1 MQVKRFEAPTIQ
13 EALEAI
19 KKELGPEAIIL
30 QTRKNRKSF
39 GALSKASVEVTAAI
53 SDRSIQKKE
62 IVEKRIPEE
71 VKNTIRNMSA
81 RRQSEIYDRY
91 INRNYGDQLDT
102 VEQESQR
109 EDLHVSFAQ
118 KRAEKTKEKV
128 EFSQK
133 GKNITATRYVEI
145 EDVPPGPTRSRGLI
159 QRSPA
164 PAIVPPTNASR
175 VVASSDTSKLEA
187 QLHSLQETVEE
198 LKNRPVRSAVDL
210 EEDIAKIE
218 KQENGVM
225 ETFEMLV
232 MNGVEK
238 RYAYQLIKTAQF
250 NNSQGKWNDSQL
262 ALDMLA
268 EEMMNVIKIEHIND
282 TWRQKPKRAI
292 AVVGPT
298 GVGKTTTLAKI
309 ANQARLFGKLKV
321 GLVNLDHQKIGAFDQ
336 LATLAKILGVPF
348 RSADNMED
356 LAAVM
361 MDFKDLDLVLVDAA
375 GYSQRDTTALQ
386 QLKDKISSFRS
397 HFGEVES
404 YLVLSATTRESELY
418 DAVNRF
424 TLFNPKGLIIS
435 KLDEAVIYG
444 AIYNVSQRSK
454 LPLVYFTTGQ
464 VVPDD
469 IEEATGERLVA
480 LVLDIE

>member
-30 QTRKNRKSF
+30 QTRKNRKGF
-39 GALSKASVEVTAAI
+39 GLLSKASVEVTAAI
-53 SDRSIQKKE
+53 SDRSIKKKE
-62 IVEKRIPEE
+62 VIEKRISSE
-71 VKNTIRNMSA
+71 VKGTIRNMSA
-81 RRQSEIYDRY
+81 TRQSEIYDRY
-91 INRNYGDQLDT
+91 IKKN
-102 VEQESQR
+102 
-109 EDLHVSFAQ
+109 EDARIKQ
-118 KRAEKTKEKV
+118 AGETREKV
-128 EFSQK
+128 ELSK
-133 GKNITATRYVEI
+133 KTTNITATRYVEI
-145 EDVPPGPTRSRGLI
+145 EDLPL
-159 QRSPA
+159 QRA
-164 PAIVPPTNASR
+164 PALA
-175 VVASSDTSKLEA
+175 VAAPKKVISAVAVSDTSKLEA

-198 LKNRPVRSAVDL
+198 LRNRPVWPMDS
-210 EEDIAKIE
+210 EEEHSDAAKQGKGLTE
-218 KQENGVM
+218 A
-225 ETFEMLV
+225 FELLV

-238 RYAYQLIKTAQF
+238 RYAYQLSKTVQF
-250 NNSQGKWNDSQL
+250 NHSDAQWNESQL
-262 ALDMLA
+262 SLDKIA
-268 EEMMNVIKIEHIND
+268 EEMMNTIKIERINN
-282 TWRQKPKRAI
+282 TWRHKSKRAI
-292 AVVGPT
+292 ALVGPT

-309 ANQARLFGKLKV
+309 ANQARTLGKLKV

-375 GYSQRDTTALQ
+375 GYSQRDTTALK
-386 QLKDKISSFRS
+386 QLQEKISSFRS
-397 HFGEVES
+397 TFAEVES

-424 TLFNPKGLIIS
+424 ALFNPKGLIIS

-444 AIYNVSQRSK
+444 SIYNVSQRSK

-469 IEEATGERLVA
+469 IEEATGERLVS
-480 LVLDIE
+480 LILDIE